1 MNTDKDKDLRDQEL
15 DRLLQPLRHE
25 ARVSPAEITKW
36 QSAIVRE
43 QARHRAQRLWWDVL
57 KVAAG
62 VLIGIGLSGL
72 VFKGTQF
79 QSQDQNNFVASAT
92 VHYQSAKATD

>member
-1 MNTDKDKDLRDQEL
+1 MSTDKDKNLRDSEL
-15 DRLLQPLRHE
+15 DQLLQPLCHE
-25 ARVSPAEITKW
+25 ARVSPAEISKW

-72 VFKGTQF
+72 IFTGTKF

-92 VHYQSAKATD
+92 IRYQSAKATD